1 MKIINTFFNVERKI
15 VDVAAILLI
24 AALSILVIVQVFARY
39 MFNHSI
45 TWSEELARYLQVW
58 LVMMG
63 SVILTRKKGHLAIDI
78 VTASLPPKVRY
89 VTEIIVHI
97 TVLVFFA
104 IVAYY
109 GVTLTANAA
118 RQLSPALRLHMSY
131 VYAALPVGGALIF
144 LEEFRLF
151 VEHLLHGWPKAGSKG
166 VDSKAVKEA

>member
-1 MKIINTFFNVERKI
+1 MKIIDTFFNVERKI
-15 VDVAAILLI
+15 VDVVAILLI
-24 AALSILVIVQVFARY
+24 AALSVLVIAQVFARY

-58 LVMMG
+58 MVMVG

-89 VTEIIVHI
+89 VTETIVHI
-97 TVLVFFA
+97 MVLAFFA

-131 VYAALPVGGALIF
+131 VYAALPVCGTLIF
-144 LEEFRLF
+144 LEELRLF
-151 VEHLLHGWPKAGSKG
+151 INHLLHGWPKGSKQDA
-166 VDSKAVKEA
+166 VSTTVKEG